1 MRFEWDEGKN
11 RRNQKKHKIRF
22 DTAKLV
28 FDDPHALSDLER
40 EVDGEDRWQ
49 TVGVIAGSVI
59 VVVAYTFRKDAGDE
73 VIRIISARKASPS
86 ERRAYGEGIW
96 PLG

>member
-1 MRFEWDEGKN
+1 MRFEWDDVKN
-11 RRNQKKHKIRF
+11 RRNQKKHKISF
-22 DTAKLV
+22 DAAKLV
-28 FDDPHALSDLER
+28 FDDPQALSDLER
-40 EVDGEDRWQ
+40 EMEGEDRWQ
-49 TVGVIAGSVI
+49 TVGVIGGSVI
-59 VVVAYTFRKDAGDE
+59 VVVAYTYREEADDE